1 MPAGDDG
8 DMASQT
14 RTRGTIMMFIGILMV
29 LTAVAIAFATE
40 EPLPAAFGV
49 IGVVFVAVGSQ
60 QWRHG

>member
-1 MPAGDDG
+1 
-8 DMASQT
+8 MASQT

-60 QWRHG
+60 QRRHG